1 MGVTCC
7 LRPQRPEQPSCR
19 TRTPCTFLHPRTTMS
34 WQSYVDDQLISTNMI
49 KNAVIAGHDGNIW
62 ASSSGF
68 NVTAAEL
75 KVILDRYS
83 STDQLAMNGVTV
95 GGTKYMFPLR
105 QRQGRPGRERT
116 VWCSLHQDC
125 SSPDC
130 VRVRGAGGAGAG
142 RHRDGEAGRVPHLRW
157 LLAHQLV
164 LGTTGVWQ
172 STSGTQSINIF
183 YVFQLS

>member
-1 MGVTCC
+1 
-7 LRPQRPEQPSCR
+7 
-19 TRTPCTFLHPRTTMS
+19 MS

-68 NVTAAEL
+68 NVLEHRPAGHERRDGWRNQ
-75 KVILDRYS
+75 VH
-83 STDQLAMNGVTV
+83 V
-95 GGTKYMFPLR
+95 PLR
-105 QRQGRPGRERT
+105 QRQGRPGKERT
-116 VWCSLHQDC
+116 VGGPLHQDC

-130 VRVRGAGGAGAG
+130 VRLRGAGGAGAG
-142 RHRDGEAGRVPHLRW
+142 RHRDREAGRVPHLRW
-157 LLAHQLV
+157 LLAYQLV

>member
-19 TRTPCTFLHPRTTMS
+19 TRTPCTFVHPRTTMS

-95 GGTKYMFPLR
+95 GGDQVHVPLR
-105 QRQGRPGRERT
+105 QRQGGARQEGPVWRP
-116 VWCSLHQDC
+116 LHQDC
-125 SSPDC
+125 ASPDC
-130 VRVRGAGGAGAG
+130 LRLRGARGARAGGHCD
-142 RHRDGEAGRVPHLRW
+142 REAGRVPHLRR
-157 LLAHQLV
+157 LLAAPRRLTPAQL
-164 LGTTGVWQ
+164 
-172 STSGTQSINIF
+172 
-183 YVFQLS
+183 QL